1 MTEEWENTI
10 RTGRGFN
17 REHFQVRWDLS
28 GPDYGEWIGHGTGL
42 PPEPSPPGEFSV
54 AAEGKRI
61 LSGIYPGGVYTHLLS
76 AKHNGVIQSPRFTID
91 SNFISLSVL
100 GSDFSFA
107 QLIVENYAAPRGG
120 IYHMRHVLKTDRMEW
135 VQWDVAYWK
144 GFSAYIEL
152 ATRDDVTLVR
162 YDSAET
168 RTKAEKLTDGR
179 SAIGASRILFHE
191 TKETPRETRPPL
203 LYLLRGLPPRST
215 ADLAERL
222 GRRLVEAVEA
232 WRDGGASELQAAY
245 LDAFVRADLLSRTLD
260 RLPSLDSLLAQYRE
274 VESQVPVPRR
284 APSILDE
291 AAPDHPF
298 LVRGDQDAHGE
309 PVPRRYLA
317 ALGSLPYPDPERVRL
332 GLARDLTSADNPL
345 TSRVMVNRIWRYL
358 FGYGLVRTTDNF
370 GKLGEPPTHPDL
382 LDHLAQRFMQEGYS
396 IKSMVRR
403 LVTSRTYR
411 MSSQGSAKALRMDP
425 ANRLHQHAN
434 LRRLEAEEI
443 RDAMLRIS
451 GSLDPTLYGPSIP
464 IQRKTEKDKSTG
476 LGPSGS
482 PDGSERRSI
491 YQEIRRNAYNSFLE
505 TFGQPKPAST
515 RGQRDQTNDPAQS
528 LTLLNSPFVWHQAE
542 SWGKHLA
549 AGESITVPSR
559 VRHMFFKAL
568 GREPTDQEAS
578 HAEAYL
584 NTVIDQRKTRQH
596 LVLTDRGVWTDLA
609 HIVFNLKSFIYLQ

>member
-1 MTEEWENTI
+1 M
-10 RTGRGFN
+10 
-17 REHFQVRWDLS
+17 
-28 GPDYGEWIGHGTGL
+28 
-42 PPEPSPPGEFSV
+42 

-76 AKHNGVIQSPRFTID
+76 ARHNGVIQSPRFTID

-120 IYHMRHVLKTDRMEW
+120 IYHMRHNLKTDRMEW

-162 YDSAET
+162 YDSTET

-191 TKETPRETRPPL
+191 TKETPKETRPPI
-203 LYLLRGLPPRST
+203 LYLLRGLPPRSP

-245 LDAFVRADLLSRTLD
+245 LDAFVRPELLSRTRD
-260 RLPSLDSLLAQYRE
+260 RLPSMGSLVAEYRE

-309 PVPRRYLA
+309 PVPRRYLS
-317 ALGSLPYPDPERVRL
+317 ALESLPYSDPGQVRL
-332 GLARDLTSADNPL
+332 GLARDLTFAGNPL

-370 GKLGEPPTHPDL
+370 GKLGEPPTHPEL
-382 LDHLAQRFMQEGYS
+382 LDHLARRFMEEGYS

-411 MSSQGSAKALRMDP
+411 MSSQGSAEALRMDP

-451 GSLDPTLYGPSIP
+451 GSLDPALYGPSIP
-464 IQRKTEKDKSTG
+464 IPRRTEEDKSTK
-476 LGPSGS
+476 LGPSGP
-482 PDGSERRSI
+482 PDGSERRSV

-515 RGQRDQTNDPAQS
+515 RGQRDQTNEPAQS

-568 GREPTDQEAS
+568 GREPTTQEAS
-578 HAEAYL
+578 HAAAYL
-584 NTVIDQRKTRQH
+584 KTVIDQRKTREH
-596 LVLTDRGVWTDLA
+596 LILTDREVWTDLA
-609 HIVFNLKSFIYLQ
+609 HIIFNLKSFIYLQ